1 MRVRLSNHQS
11 KQEKKTLNINKRT
24 NNPHIHIQIHVSS
37 FTFPFAKNHTKTHT
51 KFMLIKILDNEH
63 INL

>member
-11 KQEKKTLNINKRT
+11 KQEKNTQYKQTHQQTPPRSVSLFVLLKTTR
-24 NNPHIHIQIHVSS
+24 
-37 FTFPFAKNHTKTHT
+37 KTHT
-51 KFMLIKILDNEH
+51 KFMLIKILGNEH

>member
-11 KQEKKTLNINKRT
+11 KQEKNTQYKQTHQQTPPSRSVLLSVLLKTTR
-24 NNPHIHIQIHVSS
+24 
-37 FTFPFAKNHTKTHT
+37 KTHT
-51 KFMLIKILDNEH
+51 KFMLIKILGNEH